1 MQQKRDKTR
10 SQSAAD
16 DAHRGIPRD
25 AKGDPIFLILPPVMR
40 ARYDKQMAQCE
51 SAWRKGELLAVAEA
65 AVRSQLYRQPI
76 PAWLADAIVEL
87 AVKRRTPKQA
97 KQYREAQ
104 KDLARYI
111 LVRDLKVGIPGHYE
125 PIADLTWEE
134 AYAEASCMLEGTL
147 AKGGEDTMKRA
158 YEDVRNDLKAGHSG
172 KYLCSRIGDTAT
184 TESPTPT
191 AQLSSLG

>member
-87 AVKRRTPKQA
+87 AVKLPVCGVQVVVPIVNGAPADNATVVAPTVTRGT
-97 KQYREAQ
+97 
-104 KDLARYI
+104 
-111 LVRDLKVGIPGHYE
+111 E
-125 PIADLTWEE
+125 P
-134 AYAEASCMLEGTL
+134 
-147 AKGGEDTMKRA
+147 
-158 YEDVRNDLKAGHSG
+158 
-172 KYLCSRIGDTAT
+172 T
-184 TESPTPT
+184 T
-191 AQLSSLG
+191 